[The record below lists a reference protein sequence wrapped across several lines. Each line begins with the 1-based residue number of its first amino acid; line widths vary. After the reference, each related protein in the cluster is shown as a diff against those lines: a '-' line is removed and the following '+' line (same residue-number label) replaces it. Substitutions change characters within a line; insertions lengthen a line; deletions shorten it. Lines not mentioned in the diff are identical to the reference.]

1 MSINRKIR
9 IMAGFVI
16 LLSLSLGVAASPLF
30 QSVHWLWLTAF
41 AGLNLFQSGITGF
54 CLPEIVLKKM
64 GKECDS
70 CAE

>member
-1 MSINRKIR
+1 MSISRKIR

-16 LLSLSLGVAASPLF
+16 LLSLMLGVEASPLF
-30 QSVHWLWLTAF
+30 QNINWLWLAAF

-64 GKECDS
+64 GKDCES
-70 CAE
+70 CS